1 MKISDARAELLVREN
16 IGWMIPLASRMLQDR
31 QLAEDVVQESLI
43 NAFQSLESFEGRSS
57 LKTWLHRITVN
68 IALAKL
74 RKMKRLE
81 ELNVDYNLAEYDR
94 YECRIESRWENLVS
108 IQEVLESDSLSALVR
123 QKISALDDPLR
134 IILQLRDI
142 EGYDTDE
149 VADLMGLSKS
159 NVRVRLHRA
168 RAALKIILE
177 PLLRGE
183 MAND

>member
-1 MKISDARAELLVREN
+1 VKISDARAELLVREN